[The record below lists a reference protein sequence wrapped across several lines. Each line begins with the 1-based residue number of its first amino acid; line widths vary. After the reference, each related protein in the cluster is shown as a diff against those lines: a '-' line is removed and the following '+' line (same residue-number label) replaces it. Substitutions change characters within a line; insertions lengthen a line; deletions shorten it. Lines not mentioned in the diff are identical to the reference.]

1 MLDPNA
7 VAALMSGDHAE
18 PFAVLGPHPT
28 ASGWIVRALL
38 PGAIDAAVLDKAG
51 RTRRVTLTRIE
62 GSDVF
67 EAALPPGADRPV
79 YQLDVEWGSHRQV
92 IEDAYR
98 FATLLGEMD
107 AWLLGEGTHHRPYEQ
122 LGAHP
127 IEIDGVAGVRFAVW
141 APNARRVSVV
151 GGFNNWDGRRHV
163 MRRRYECG
171 VWEIFL
177 PHVRIGDL
185 YKYELKD
192 AHGAMQMK
200 ADPVA
205 FGAELRPQTASAVR
219 GLPPVVAGSAERQ
232 AANRFDAPISVYEVH
247 LGSWRRV
254 PEEGDRWLTY
264 TELADQLIPYVRD
277 LGFTHI
283 ELLPVNEHPFD
294 GSWGYQPTGMYAP
307 TSRFG
312 SPEDFRRFVTAAHEA
327 GIGVLLDWVPG
338 HFPTDAHG
346 LAHFDGTPLYEHADP
361 REGFHED
368 WKTLIYNYGRSEVRN
383 FLTGNALYWIE
394 RFGIDGLR
402 VDAVASMLYRDYSRK
417 EGQWVPNQF
426 GGRENLEAIDFLRR
440 MNHIVG
446 SQRPEAITV
455 AEESTA
461 FPGVSRPPENGGL
474 GFHYKWNMGW
484 MNDTLS
490 YMQQDPIHRKYHHSK
505 MTFGLVYAFSENFVL
520 PLSHDEV
527 VHGKGS
533 LLQRMP
539 GDEWQRF
546 ANLRAYYGF
555 MFGHPGKKLLFMGA
569 EFAQHNEWNADT
581 SLGWHLLQYPLH
593 EGVQRLVHDLNAVY
607 RSVSALHELD
617 FSPDGFAW
625 IAHDDAENS
634 VLSFTRHASDGSFVV
649 VICNFTPVPRLGY
662 RIGVPAAGSYRELLN
677 TDALTY
683 GGSGVSNAKLVTES
697 LPSHGRTASLALSI
711 PPLATLMLALAP
723 N

>member
-1 MLDPNA
+1 MMLDPNA
-7 VAALMSGDHAE
+7 VAALMSGDHVE
-18 PFAVLGPHPT
+18 PFAALGAHRH
-28 ASGWIVRALL
+28 AEGWIVRALL
-38 PGAIDAAVLDKAG
+38 PGAIEAALLDRSG
-51 RTRRVTLTRIE
+51 RQRLAAMVRIE

-67 EAALPPGADRPV
+67 EATVAGSVAPSYL
-79 YQLDVEWGSHRQV
+79 LDVEWGSHRQV
-92 IEDAYR
+92 IEDPYR
-98 FATLLGEMD
+98 FPALLGEMD

-127 IEIDGVAGVRFAVW
+127 VEVDGVAGVRFVVW

-151 GGFNNWDGRRHV
+151 GGFNQWDGRRHV

-177 PHVRIGDL
+177 PHVRLGDL
-185 YKYELKD
+185 YKYEVKD
-192 AHGAMQMK
+192 TWGHVMLK

-205 FGAELRPQTASAVR
+205 FAAELRPQTASAVQ
-219 GLPPVVAGSAERQ
+219 GLPPMVPSSAARQ
-232 AANRFDAPISVYEVH
+232 AANHFDAPISIYEVH

-254 PEEGDRWLTY
+254 PEEGNRWLTY
-264 TELADQLIPYVRD
+264 RELAEQLVPYVREM
-277 LGFTHI
+277 GFTHI

-312 SPEDFRRFVTAAHEA
+312 TPADFRAFVAAAHAA
-327 GIGVLLDWVPG
+327 GVGVILDWVPG
-338 HFPTDAHG
+338 HFPVDSHG
-346 LAHFDGTPLYEHADP
+346 LAQFDGTPLYEHADP

-383 FLTGNALYWIE
+383 FLVGNALYWVE

-417 EGQWVPNQF
+417 EGEWIPNRF

-461 FPGVSRPPENGGL
+461 FPGVSRPPESGGL
-474 GFHYKWNMGW
+474 GFHFKWNMGW

-490 YMQQDPIHRKYHHSK
+490 YMGNDPVHRKYHHHK

-533 LLQRMP
+533 ILARMP

-555 MFGHPGKKLLFMGA
+555 MWGHPGKKLLFMGC
-569 EFAQHNEWNADT
+569 EFAQHNEWDADS
-581 SLGWHLLQYPLH
+581 SLGWHLLEYPPH
-593 EGVQRLVHDLNAVY
+593 AGVQKLVRDLNALL
-607 RSVSALHELD
+607 RQHKALHERD
-617 FSPDGFAW
+617 FTPEGFAW

-634 VLSFTRHASDGSFVV
+634 VLSFTRHAADGSFVV
-649 VICNFTPVPRLGY
+649 VLCNFTPVPRHDY
-662 RIGVPAAGSYRELLN
+662 RVGVPAVGRYKELLN
-677 TDALTY
+677 TDALDY
-683 GGSGVSNAKLVTES
+683 GGSGLVN
-697 LPSHGRTASLALSI
+697 ASLATEAIASHGKPQSLAVSV
-711 PPLATLMLALAP
+711 PPLATVFLALQK
-723 N
+723 